1 MGGFPEDGEAIALEF
16 DVGSF
21 LDAVLVGGLGF
32 AGGAVFEVNALGAGV
47 YSDGF
52 VHSAIM
58 GGEFGIVYVLF
69 EFGWR

>member
-32 AGGAVFEVNALGAGV
+32 AGGAVFYVDALGAGV
-47 YSDGF
+47 YFDGF
-52 VHSAIM
+52 VHDAII
-58 GGEFGIVYVLF
+58 GE
-69 EFGWR
+69 R